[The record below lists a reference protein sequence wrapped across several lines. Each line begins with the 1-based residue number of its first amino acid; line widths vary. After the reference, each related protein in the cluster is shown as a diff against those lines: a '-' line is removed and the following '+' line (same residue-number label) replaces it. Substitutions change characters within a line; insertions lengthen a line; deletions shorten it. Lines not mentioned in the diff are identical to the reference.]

1 MIIDF
6 LKFLWEV
13 FERHILPF
21 QVIRIYERGVMLTLG
36 KWPKLIEPGLRFKLP
51 FIQEIL
57 TSPIMPDTLTTKAVH
72 VTTLDGKT
80 ITVQP
85 AIEYEIDNAQK
96 WLIDCTD
103 AVTNLHDL
111 TRGYVADYLTDV
123 SWEDAI
129 KKQTTTAIKKKLN
142 SKVQDELGCKVTLL
156 MFTEI
161 CQNRVI
167 LTSFS

>member
-6 LKFLWEV
+6 LKFLWDV

-21 QVIRIYERGVMLTLG
+21 QVIRVYERGVLLTLG
-36 KWPKLIEPGLRFKLP
+36 KWPKLVNPGLRFKFP
-51 FIQEIL
+51 FIQEIF
-57 TSPIMPDTLTTKAVH
+57 TTPVKPDTLSPKAVH

-85 AIEYEIDNAQK
+85 AIEYEIEDAQK

-103 AVTNLHDL
+103 AVTNLNDL
-111 TRGYVADYLTDV
+111 VRGYVADHLTDIT
-123 SWEDAI
+123 WEEVVKKSTRTTI
-129 KKQTTTAIKKKLN
+129 KNRLN
-142 SKVQDELGCKVTLL
+142 NKVQDLGCKVNLL

-161 CQNRVI
+161 CQNKVI
-167 LTSFS
+167 LTSFG

>member
-6 LKFLWEV
+6 IKFLWDI

-21 QVIRIYERGVMLTLG
+21 QVIRVYEMGVILTLG
-36 KWPKLIEPGLRFKLP
+36 KNPKVTKPGLRFKIP

-57 TSPIMPDTLTTKAVH
+57 ITPVMPDTLAVKAVH
-72 VTTLDGKT
+72 VTTIDNKL

-85 AIEYEIDNAQK
+85 AIEFEIEDAKK

-103 AVTNLHDL
+103 AVTNLHDI
-111 TRGYVADYLTDV
+111 TRGFVADYISDIEWAEV
-123 SWEDAI
+123 I

-142 SKVQDELGCKVTLL
+142 NKVQDLGCKVNLL

-161 CQNRVI
+161 CQTRVI
-167 LTSFS
+167 LTSLS